1 MGWLTKSLSTSIG
14 KKVVQAITGILLIL
28 FLVVHF
34 AGNYTIWG
42 GETTFTNYVATLE
55 SLGWATHIIEVL
67 LALVFIIHIYIG
79 LKLAYDNKQAT
90 PVKYK
95 VYKSWKFV
103 DFSARFTAVS
113 GILILIFLIVH
124 LITFWYAYK
133 FNANGRELYEIVVD
147 WFQNPVYSIF
157 YILMLFVLGVHISHG
172 FKSAFQTF
180 GWNHPKYNPFIEKL
194 STVLAWIFG
203 LGFSLIPL
211 YFYFNMM
218 GGN

>member
-1 MGWLTKSLSTSIG
+1 MGWLIKSLSTSIG

-34 AGNYTIWG
+34 VGNYTIWG
-42 GETTFTNYVATLE
+42 GRETFTNYVSTLE
-55 SLGWATHIIEVL
+55 SLGWITHVIEVL

-79 LKLAYDNKQAT
+79 LKLAIENKLAT

-124 LITFWYAYK
+124 LVTFWYAYK

-147 WFQNPVYSIF
+147 WFQSPIYSIF
-157 YILMLFVLGVHISHG
+157 YVLMLFVLGVHVSHG

-180 GWNHPKYNPFIEKL
+180 GWNHPKYNPLIEKL
-194 STVLAWIFG
+194 STILAWIFG